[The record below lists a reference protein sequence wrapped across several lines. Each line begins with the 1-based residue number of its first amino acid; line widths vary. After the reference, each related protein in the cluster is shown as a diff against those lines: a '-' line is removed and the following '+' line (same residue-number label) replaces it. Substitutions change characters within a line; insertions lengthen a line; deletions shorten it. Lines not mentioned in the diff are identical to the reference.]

1 MCQEL
6 QIFAFVRMY
15 VLGWKLSLFRL
26 CDIIIIIIIIIIIT
40 IILSLLLSN
49 TSYRGME
56 GLEIS

>member
-15 VLGWKLSLFRL
+15 VLGCKLSLFRL
-26 CDIIIIIIIIIIIT
+26 CDIIIIIII